1 MFDIGSKE
9 WFNSLPI
16 EELEEGNEL
25 IKHKIKCYVD
35 EDDDG
40 DYVILFEDTIF
51 SAGFNAS
58 YQEAYYIAD
67 KWNKKVMRDQNAE

>member
-16 EELEEGNEL
+16 EEVEEGNEL
-25 IKHKIKCYVD
+25 VKYKVKCYVD

-51 SAGFNAS
+51 SAGFSES
-58 YQEAYYIAD
+58 YQEASKIAE
-67 KWNKKVMRDQNAE
+67 KWNKKVMRENI